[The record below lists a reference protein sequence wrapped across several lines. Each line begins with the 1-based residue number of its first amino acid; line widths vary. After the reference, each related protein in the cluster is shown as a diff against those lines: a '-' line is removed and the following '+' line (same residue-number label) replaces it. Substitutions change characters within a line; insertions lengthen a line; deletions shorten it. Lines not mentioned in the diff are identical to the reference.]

1 MRDDDLDDFE
11 AGLAHLCLVL
21 SKPGIVK
28 GALWRLRFD
37 LLVLI
42 KQTIPE
48 QEIKINFWEV
58 L

>member
-1 MRDDDLDDFE
+1 MTRDDDLDDFE
-11 AGLAHLCLVL
+11 GGLAHLCLVL

-48 QEIKINFWEV
+48 QEIKIN